1 MIEFFKENNIE
12 PNSLDIENEQINIYD
27 ELRIFIERVI
37 LKNNKNIE

>member
-37 LKNNKNIE
+37 